1 MNEENVEN
9 NKINKFLK
17 KIEPYAENVQKDE
30 IKLIFI
36 WPGTNVFFKC
46 PKVFGQDKNLRRG
59 FH

>member
-1 MNEENVEN
+1 MNEENAEN

-36 WPGTNVFFKC
+36 
-46 PKVFGQDKNLRRG
+46 
-59 FH
+59 

>member
-17 KIEPYAENVQKDE
+17 KIESYAENVQKDE

-36 WPGTNVFFKC
+36 
-46 PKVFGQDKNLRRG
+46 
-59 FH
+59 